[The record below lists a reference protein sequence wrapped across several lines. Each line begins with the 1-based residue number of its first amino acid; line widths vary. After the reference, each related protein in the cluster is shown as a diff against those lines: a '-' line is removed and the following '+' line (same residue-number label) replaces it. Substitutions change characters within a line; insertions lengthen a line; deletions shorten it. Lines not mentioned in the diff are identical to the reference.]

1 MILTAYKNRLEQSG
15 YVVQPAVDG
24 LEALKWLHQSPP
36 DLILLDLM
44 LPKFSG
50 EEVLKYINSS
60 PALGLIPVIVLS
72 TNSILTAAN
81 EPFVRQTDKQL
92 LKHDC
97 TYAKLLAAIEE
108 LLAGE
113 KESANAGQKARSF
126 KAAHEAAARSA
137 GGSAVQTTNASAV
150 REIRQMLQSTPVV
163 CAWTDR
169 INIDGKWMRLTEF
182 LSERLHLNVSHGI
195 SPEGLDK
202 ILGAK

>member
-72 TNSILTAAN
+72 TNSILTAVN

-97 TYAKLLAAIEE
+97 TFAKLLAAIEE

-126 KAAHEAAARSA
+126 KAAHEAARFA
-137 GGSAVQTTNASAV
+137 GGSAVQTPNNSAV

-195 SPEGLDK
+195 SPEGLEK
-202 ILGAK
+202 ILRAK